1 MKLNKYTMK
10 NYILLIIASLFI
22 SCTNDNL
29 DIDYEVP
36 VSTEK
41 TGLRFFTSQD
51 LDRVTFRAS
60 RQGKVLGEFGQAI
73 DNLNKVVELQAGTYV
88 LGSFNFYNEGEKVV
102 VETAVIGEKQYILSG
117 RSVVVTVKENE
128 VVLISL

>member
-1 MKLNKYTMK
+1 MK